1 MNKRLKES
9 TKKVR
14 FGSKTKKT
22 VSLSGRPEDYVSAEV
37 ALRPM
42 SREFKVLE
50 GDEWV
55 LSRNVRNYLASADNV
70 GSTIKGLKDNNFQVL
85 AVGAASIS
93 IEGNVDLV
101 EKHCQTQLKLKTAQ
115 LFNSAISKKKVS
127 FYGAPEDQHILNA
140 PDN

>member
-70 GSTIKGLKDNNFQVL
+70 GSTIKGGSVK
-85 AVGAASIS
+85 S
-93 IEGNVDLV
+93 
-101 EKHCQTQLKLKTAQ
+101 
-115 LFNSAISKKKVS
+115 
-127 FYGAPEDQHILNA
+127 
-140 PDN
+140 